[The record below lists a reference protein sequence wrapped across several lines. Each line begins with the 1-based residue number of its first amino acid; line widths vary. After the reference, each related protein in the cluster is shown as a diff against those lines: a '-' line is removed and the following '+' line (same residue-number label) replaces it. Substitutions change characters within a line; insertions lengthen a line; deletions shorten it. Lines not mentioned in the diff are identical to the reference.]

1 LELDQT
7 KRWTVNKLMTHEFI
21 LEDNVLASNLQIN
34 LDKVDKVDLIRTNA
48 MNYNQDMLKKSRKS
62 TKDLVDSSPD
72 SIGQHSKSKKD
83 NSPKYLN
90 IKGQDQMFRTV
101 RTSQQSKR
109 KDHSQENDKTNL
121 DFRSS
126 MSKSNLR
133 QTFYKEKQ
141 IDIRKISK
149 QNPNVNIDGGGL

>member
-34 LDKVDKVDLIRTNA
+34 LDKVDLIRTNA

-109 KDHSQENDKTNL
+109 KDHSQENDKT

-141 IDIRKISK
+141 IDIRKTSK
-149 QNPNVNIDGGGL
+149 QNPNLNIDGGL